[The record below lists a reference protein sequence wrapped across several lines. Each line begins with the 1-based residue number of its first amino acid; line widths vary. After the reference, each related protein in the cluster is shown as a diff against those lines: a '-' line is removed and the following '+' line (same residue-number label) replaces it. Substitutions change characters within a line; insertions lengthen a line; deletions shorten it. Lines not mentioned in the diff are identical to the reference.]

1 MRAFS
6 FVVNSIAKRSFM
18 FAMITLI
25 SVGTIFAQT
34 QSSSADLAGTVVDQS
49 GAVIPG
55 VTVTIRDPHTN
66 ITKSTTTNESGEYK
80 FIGLPP
86 GDYDITAEA
95 KTFKK
100 SSIKGVVLTIGQAA
114 QLEIKLEVGSQ
125 DVVVDVPIGSV
136 QLIET
141 TTSNVANTIDQQ
153 KIESLPINER
163 SATGFAL
170 TLSTVGRDNGRPIGP
185 APTSGLN
192 IGGQRG
198 RSTQVNVDGSDF
210 TDNST
215 NASRSTVS
223 QEAVQEYQIS
233 TNSYTAEFGR
243 ATGGVIN
250 VVTKRG
256 TNEWH
261 GNVFGYLRDKSI
273 QARNAFAPVAKPDY
287 RRTQYGFTLGG
298 PVKKDRTFFFLAFER
313 RQRDESG
320 FFTSDV
326 SQGLT
331 GSVVLTV
338 PGLPSQTFD
347 RITPAQATYAN
358 TLLTTGNTLIAQ
370 GTTAGAGTPAG
381 AALIAQGTAIVNAGV
396 QYLYL
401 ASSGGKT
408 ALTGTNTLL
417 NPGSVAGLAAGAV
430 VGSRF
435 FLSGAPV
442 PVSANAFRPLND
454 LLKVFPITDRS
465 NYSSIRGDHN
475 IDANN
480 QLSLRFGYNTSDLTG
495 IQVESQNQSLGQN
508 DFSRT
513 GITVLKDASFSMGL
527 NSTLGGSMANEFKFT
542 FGKRKTSFKS
552 QNGEAVAYNISGTAF
567 IGRELFSPVDRQENR
582 FQLADNLTWVKGN
595 HTFKFGAD
603 FNWIEIPE
611 ARFELN
617 FAGLFNFG
625 EFAATNLA
633 AFPTVG
639 GLSAPAFTPVQ
650 SYGLGLPSIFI
661 QGFGNPISKINNKPM
676 AFFAQDSWKMFRNFT
691 VNYGIRYDFELT
703 KLIPTTAFSD
713 PLSGISLSADAI
725 KAAQDAMGV
734 QQGFPRDKNNWAPR
748 LGFAWDVFGDQ
759 KTKLS
764 GSIGYYYDHPLLAVG
779 FNSDVAD
786 AAQQQQ
792 SVLTPGSPA
801 PTSLFNAT
809 QVFQGTVCGVVG
821 SASALCGAAVTP
833 GVASSAQYQFGRQRF
848 NDQTFTGF
856 GAVLPFTLPVAK
868 DFQYASA
875 TQGNLTIERQL
886 TSNMALSASYIYVG
900 AHHLPRPTDLN
911 TPNTALQIQNFNRLT
926 GRNPA
931 STTEAISFSIPSTA
945 AAGLSPCP
953 GAPTLLCF
961 TLATPAG
968 APAYPN
974 AGTVFAAL
982 VPGMV
987 AAPLANLNNRVV
999 APAIANFFRPSAP
1012 NYFLAQALSGG
1023 AVTKTVLDGA
1033 LTGSLRTPGIIS
1045 PFGSVNAQLSDGNSS
1060 YNAMKLDLNRR
1071 FANNITFLASYTWS
1085 HSIDDSSDL
1094 QTLLIAQNVNRF
1106 DLEKADSL
1114 FDQRHRFV
1122 FSGAMT
1128 SPIGW
1133 RNGNGWQKFLSDFT
1147 VAPIIEISSGRPFN
1161 IITNVDTNNDQS
1173 TQTDRPNVEAN
1184 GVLTLPAPFTTGV
1197 LGRNMGIT
1205 HGYFS
1210 VDLGITRA
1218 IRFGEKVRLDIIAQG
1233 FNLLNRFNEASASPL
1248 FTDVNAFGQRAGNG
1262 RYFSRPTAAYDPRQF
1277 QFGLKLNF

>member
-6 FVVNSIAKRSFM
+6 FEVNSIVKRLLM

-25 SVGTIFAQT
+25 SVGTIFAQA
-34 QSSSADLAGTVVDQS
+34 QASSADLVGTVVDPS

-55 VTVTIRDPHTN
+55 ATVTARSSATN
-66 ITKSTTTNESGEYK
+66 ISKTTTSDEGGEFK
-80 FIGLPP
+80 LIGLPP
-86 GDYDITAEA
+86 GDYEISAEA

-100 SSIKGVVLTIGQAA
+100 TVISPVKLTVGQSASI
-114 QLEIKLEVGSQ
+114 EIKLEIGTES
-125 DVVVDVPIGSV
+125 VVVNVDGGSV

-141 TTSNVANTIDQQ
+141 STSNVASTIDSQ

-215 NASRSTVS
+215 NSSRSTVS
-223 QEAVQEYQIS
+223 QEAVQEYQVS

-256 TNEWH
+256 TNTWN
-261 GNVFGYLRDKSI
+261 GNVFGYIRDKSI
-273 QARNAFAPVAKPDY
+273 QARNAFAPVDKPDY

-298 PVKKDRTFFFLAFER
+298 PISKDRTFFFFAFER

-320 FFTSDV
+320 FFTSNV
-326 SQGLT
+326 AQGLT
-331 GSVVLTV
+331 GSVTFAV

-358 TLLTTGNTLIAQ
+358 TLLSTGNSLITQ
-370 GTTAGAGTPAG
+370 GTTLGGAQG
-381 AALIAQGTAIVNAGV
+381 AALITQGSALINGGV

-401 ASSGGKT
+401 ASSGGRT
-408 ALTGTNTLL
+408 ALTGTNSLL
-417 NPGSVAGLAAGAV
+417 SPGGTVPITAGTPI
-430 VGSRF
+430 GSRF

-442 PVSANAFRPLND
+442 PLSANAFRPLND
-454 LLKVFPITDRS
+454 LQKVFPITDRS
-465 NYSSIRGDHN
+465 NYASIRGDHN

-480 QLSLRFGYNTSDLTG
+480 QLTLRFGYNTSDLTG

-513 GITVLKDASFSMGL
+513 GITIIKDASFSMGL
-527 NSTLGGSMANEFKFT
+527 NSTLGGSMANEFRFT

-582 FQLADNLTWVKGN
+582 FQLADNLTWVTGN

-603 FNWIEIPE
+603 FNWVEIPE

-625 EFAATNLA
+625 QFAATNLA

-639 GLSAPAFTPVQ
+639 GIAPPDFTPVQ

-661 QGFGNPISKINNKPM
+661 QGFGDPISRINNKPM
-676 AFFAQDSWKMFRNFT
+676 AFFAQDSWKMFRTFT

-703 KLIPTTAFSD
+703 KLIPTTPFRD
-713 PLSGISLSADAI
+713 PLSGINLTAADVE
-725 KAAQDAMGV
+725 AAQDALGV
-734 QQGFPRDKNNWAPR
+734 RQGFPRDKNNFAPR

-764 GSIGYYYDHPLLAVG
+764 GSIGLYYDHPLLAVG

-792 SVLTPGSPA
+792 SVLTPGSPS
-801 PTSLFNAT
+801 PTALFNAT
-809 QVFQGTVCGVVG
+809 QVFQGTVVPG
-821 SASALCGAAVTP
+821 LTP
-833 GVASSAQYQFGRQRF
+833 GVAASAQYQFGRQRF

-875 TQGNLTIERQL
+875 TQANLTLERQL
-886 TSNMALSASYIYVG
+886 TGNMALSASYIFVG

-911 TPNTALQIQNFNRLT
+911 TPNTALQIQNFQRFANRSPL
-926 GRNPA
+926 
-931 STTEAISFSIPSTA
+931 STTEAVGLISIASTA
-945 AAGLSPCP
+945 P
-953 GAPTLLCF
+953 GSAF
-961 TLATPAG
+961 T
-968 APAYPN
+968 N
-974 AGTVFAAL
+974 AFGVTCAV
-982 VPGMV
+982 VIPGMI
-987 AAPLANLNNRVV
+987 AQCPNGRVIS
-999 APAIANFFRPSAP
+999 PAIANFFRPNAP

-1023 AVTKTVLDGA
+1023 AVTKAVLDSQLA
-1033 LTGSLRTPGIIS
+1033 GSLRTAGLIS
-1045 PFGSVNAQLSDGNSS
+1045 PFGSVNAQLSDGNSN
-1060 YNAMKLDLNRR
+1060 YNAMKIELNRR
-1071 FANNITFLASYTWS
+1071 YANNFTFLASYTWS

-1094 QTLLIAQNVNRF
+1094 QTLLIPQDVNRF

-1122 FSGAMT
+1122 FSGAMN
-1128 SPIGW
+1128 SPVAW
-1133 RNGNGWQKFLSDFT
+1133 RSGNAFQKFLSDFT
-1147 VAPIIEISSGRPFN
+1147 IAPIIEISSGRPFN

-1173 TQTDRPNVEAN
+1173 TQTDRPNVDAN

-1205 HGYFS
+1205 HGFFS

-1218 IRFGEKVRLDIIAQG
+1218 IRFGEKVRLDLIAQG
-1233 FNLLNRFNEASASPL
+1233 FNLFNRFNEGSASPL

-1262 RYFSRPTAAYDPRQF
+1262 RYFSRPTAAFDPRQF
-1277 QFGLKLNF
+1277 QFGAKFSF

>member
-6 FVVNSIAKRSFM
+6 FEVNSIAKRLLM

-25 SVGTIFAQT
+25 SVGTIFAQA
-34 QSSSADLAGTVVDQS
+34 QASSADLVGTVVDPS
-49 GAVIPG
+49 GAIIPG
-55 VTVTIRDPHTN
+55 ATVTARNSATN
-66 ITKSTTTNESGEYK
+66 ISKTTTTNDSGEYTI
-80 FIGLPP
+80 IGLPP
-86 GDYDITAEA
+86 GDYEISAEA

-100 SSIKGVVLTIGQAA
+100 TVISPVKLTVGQSAS
-114 QLEIKLEVGSQ
+114 LEIKLEIGTES
-125 DVVVDVPIGSV
+125 VVVNVDGGSV

-141 TTSNVANTIDQQ
+141 STSNVASTIDQQ

-198 RSTQVNVDGSDF
+198 RSTQVNVDGADF

-215 NASRSTVS
+215 NSSRSTVS

-256 TNEWH
+256 TNDWH
-261 GNVFGYLRDKSI
+261 GNVFGYIRDKNI
-273 QARNAFAPVAKPDY
+273 QARNAFSPVDKPDY

-298 PVKKDRTFFFLAFER
+298 PVSKDRTFFFLAFER

-320 FFTSDV
+320 FFTSNV
-326 SQGLT
+326 AQGLT
-331 GSVVLTV
+331 GSVTFAV

-358 TLLTTGNTLIAQ
+358 TLLSTGNTLITQ
-370 GTTAGAGTPAG
+370 GTTLGGAQG
-381 AALIAQGTAIVNAGV
+381 AALITQGTALINGGV

-401 ASSGGKT
+401 ASSGGRT
-408 ALTGTNTLL
+408 ALTGTNTLIS
-417 NPGSVAGLAAGAV
+417 PGGTVPITAGTV

-454 LLKVFPITDRS
+454 LQKVFPITDRS
-465 NYSSIRGDHN
+465 NFSSIRGDHN
-475 IDANN
+475 IDDNN
-480 QLSLRFGYNTSDLTG
+480 QLTLRFGYNTSNLTG

-513 GITVLKDASFSMGL
+513 GITIIKDASFSMGL

-582 FQLADNLTWVKGN
+582 FQLADNLTWVAGN
-595 HTFKFGAD
+595 HTLKFGAD
-603 FNWIEIPE
+603 FNWVEIPE

-625 EFAATNLA
+625 QFAATNLA

-639 GLSAPAFTPVQ
+639 GVAPPDFTPVQ
-650 SYGLGLPSIFI
+650 SYGLGLPANFV
-661 QGFGNPISKINNKPM
+661 QGFGDPISRINNKPM
-676 AFFAQDSWKMFRNFT
+676 AFFAQDSWKMFKNFT

-703 KLIPTTAFSD
+703 KLIPTTPFRD
-713 PLSGISLSADAI
+713 PLSGINLSAADVQ
-725 KAAQDAMGV
+725 AAQDALGV
-734 QQGFPRDKNNWAPR
+734 RQGFPRDKNNFAPR
-748 LGFAWDVFGDQ
+748 LGFAWDIFGNQ

-764 GSIGYYYDHPLLAVG
+764 GSIGLYYDHPLLAVG

-786 AAQQQQ
+786 ATQQQQ
-792 SVLTPGSPA
+792 SILTPGSPL

-809 QVFQGTVCGVVG
+809 QVFQGTVIPG
-821 SASALCGAAVTP
+821 LTP
-833 GVASSAQYQFGRQRF
+833 GVAASAQYQLGRQRF

-856 GAVLPFTLPVAK
+856 GAVLPFTLPVAN

-875 TQGNLTIERQL
+875 TQANLTIERQL
-886 TSNMALSASYIYVG
+886 TGNMALSASYIFVG

-911 TPNTALQIQNFNRLT
+911 TPNTALQIQNFQRFANRAPL
-926 GRNPA
+926 
-931 STTEAISFSIPSTA
+931 STTEAVGLISIASTA
-945 AAGLSPCP
+945 P
-953 GAPTLLCF
+953 GSAF
-961 TLATPAG
+961 TN
-968 APAYPN
+968 AYGITC
-974 AGTVFAAL
+974 AV
-982 VPGMV
+982 VIPGMI
-987 AAPLANLNNRVV
+987 AQCPNGRVIS
-999 APAIANFFRPSAP
+999 PAIANFFRPNAP

-1023 AVTKTVLDGA
+1023 GVTKAVLDSQ
-1033 LTGSLRTPGIIS
+1033 LTGSLRTPGVIS

-1060 YNAMKLDLNRR
+1060 YNAMKLELNRR
-1071 FANNITFLASYTWS
+1071 YSNNFLFLASYTWS

-1094 QTLLIAQNVNRF
+1094 QTLLIPQDVKRF

-1122 FSGAMT
+1122 FSGAMN
-1128 SPIGW
+1128 SPVSW
-1133 RNGNGWQKFLSDFT
+1133 RSGNAFQKFLSDFT
-1147 VAPIIEISSGRPFN
+1147 IAPIIEISSGRPFN

-1173 TQTDRPNVEAN
+1173 TQTDRPNIDTN

-1197 LGRNMGIT
+1197 AGRNLGLT
-1205 HGYFS
+1205 HSFFS

-1218 IRFGEKVRLDIIAQG
+1218 IRFGERARLDLIAQG
-1233 FNLLNRFNEASASPL
+1233 FNLLNRFNEGSASPL
-1248 FTDVNAFGQRAGNG
+1248 FTDVNAFGQRASNG
-1262 RYFSRPTAAYDPRQF
+1262 RYFSRPTAAFDPRQF
-1277 QFGLKLNF
+1277 QFGAKFSF